1 MIPYTQG
8 KNVLNTGNN
17 VREWREKLLFAYIF
31 IFFRLLLGHELA
43 WKLSRRLLET
53 LGKVVGV

>member
-17 VREWREKLLFAYIF
+17 VREWTEKLLFVCFF
-31 IFFRLLLGHELA
+31 ILFSLLLGH
-43 WKLSRRLLET
+43 KLTWQQSC
-53 LGKVVGV
+53 

>member
-17 VREWREKLLFAYIF
+17 VREWREKLLFADIF
-31 IFFRLLLGHELA
+31 IFFCLLLGHKLTWE
-43 WKLSRRLLET
+43 LSR
-53 LGKVVGV
+53 

>member
-17 VREWREKLLFAYIF
+17 VREWREKLLFVCFF
-31 IFFRLLLGHELA
+31 ILFRLLLGHKLT
-43 WKLSRRLLET
+43 WKLSR
-53 LGKVVGV
+53 

>member
-17 VREWREKLLFAYIF
+17 VREWTEKLLIAYIF
-31 IFFRLLLGHELA
+31 IFFSLLLGHELT
-43 WKLSRRLLET
+43 WKLSR
-53 LGKVVGV
+53 

>member
-1 MIPYTQG
+1 MISYTQS

-31 IFFRLLLGHELA
+31 IFFRLLLGHKLT
-43 WKLSRRLLET
+43 WKLSR
-53 LGKVVGV
+53 